1 MSYENVTE
9 TQFCNLIVTVIVNL
23 PATVGF
29 KVNVE
34 LLALQKKPLVGQ
46 LVICNPLVLST
57 KVNVR
62 APHQLVPSALPQT
75 ELIVSG
81 IKLLIKMLVDAPP
94 TTPIIETDEIN
105 AYKGG
110 VVNIEV

>member
-1 MSYENVTE
+1 M
-9 TQFCNLIVTVIVNL
+9 
-23 PATVGF
+23 
-29 KVNVE
+29 
-34 LLALQKKPLVGQ
+34 
-46 LVICNPLVLST
+46 
-57 KVNVR
+57 
-62 APHQLVPSALPQT
+62 PSALPQT